1 MREMFLRPWFIV
13 ILTIALTHQVLQ
25 KIFSFNIL
33 VIDSY
38 LDPFLF
44 MPILLHLILFER
56 RYIFGKGASY
66 RLPWYQILTIILFV
80 SIVSELLF
88 PRWSAE
94 FTADYIDVIVYFIG
108 GIVFGVF
115 WNVPN
120 SSKVET

>member
-1 MREMFLRPWFIV
+1 MRKMLLRPWFIA
-13 ILTIALTHQVLQ
+13 ISTIALTHQVLQ
-25 KIFSFNIL
+25 KVFNFNIL

-44 MPILLHLILFER
+44 MPILLHFILMER

-66 RLPWYQILTIILFV
+66 CLSWYQILTVILFV
-80 SIVSELLF
+80 SIVCELLF

-120 SSKVET
+120 SKKVAT

>member
-1 MREMFLRPWFIV
+1 MFLRPWFIV
-13 ILTIALTHQVLQ
+13 ILTTALTHQVLQ

>member
-1 MREMFLRPWFIV
+1 
-13 ILTIALTHQVLQ
+13 TTALTHQVLQ

-44 MPILLHLILFER
+44 MPILQHLILFER

-115 WNVPN
+115 
-120 SSKVET
+120 